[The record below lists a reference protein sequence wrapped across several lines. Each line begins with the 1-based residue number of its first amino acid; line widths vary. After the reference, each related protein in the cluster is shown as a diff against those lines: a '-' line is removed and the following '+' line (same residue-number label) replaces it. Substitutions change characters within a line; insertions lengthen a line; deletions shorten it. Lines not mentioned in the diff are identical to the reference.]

1 MFVNIEVETARAV
14 LRSLPAS
21 AYEDVLRDAR
31 RLIERVCGGPTTP
44 SDDLVVLTAESIV
57 TGDEQTATA
66 TAIAWLAQ
74 QGTA

>member
-31 RLIERVCGGPTTP
+31 RLIERVCGPTTP